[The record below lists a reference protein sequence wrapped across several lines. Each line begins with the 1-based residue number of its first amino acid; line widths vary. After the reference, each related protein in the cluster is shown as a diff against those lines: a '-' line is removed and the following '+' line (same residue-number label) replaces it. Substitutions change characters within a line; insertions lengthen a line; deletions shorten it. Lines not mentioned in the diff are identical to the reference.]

1 MGVEGGVEQDEPLGF
16 IWAKQNKT
24 EHRIAMQLSFRFL
37 FRRKWYKSIQFEH
50 HLLTSWTAS
59 AAVCTSSSRSVL
71 VVTVEAVE
79 VFVVSFSAWI
89 DIPWN
94 RDLLAIFNSYVWFLV
109 TWLLSCSLASF
120 IWSIL
125 FAFPLPTSGSS
136 LCPFPVSSQPPCPP
150 SLYGRLP
157 IPPHPTL
164 SDHEI
169 YK

>member
-120 IWSIL
+120 HLVHFVCLSSSHQRLFSLPVSCFLSATLPSQPIWETSH
-125 FAFPLPTSGSS
+125 PTS
-136 LCPFPVSSQPPCPP
+136 
-150 SLYGRLP
+150 
-157 IPPHPTL
+157 PHPF
-164 SDHEI
+164 
-169 YK
+169 